1 MTGFI
6 FLLSIMLEFVI
17 HINEATLVFTQK
29 SIVYE
34 TTRFVNGF
42 NRKMSIVFFAARL
55 NSFLLLYN
63 KVYLISVIHVIRVV
77 SIFRE
82 NTKRI
87 LLSLVTNPIL
97 IIVYGIFVMSWLYTV
112 STEE

>member
-1 MTGFI
+1 
-6 FLLSIMLEFVI
+6 MLGFVI

-42 NRKMSIVFFAARL
+42 NRKMSIVFFTRL

>member
-6 FLLSIMLEFVI
+6 FLLSIMLGFVI

-42 NRKMSIVFFAARL
+42 NRKMSIV
-55 NSFLLLYN
+55 
-63 KVYLISVIHVIRVV
+63 
-77 SIFRE
+77 IFCG
-82 NTKRI
+82 KI
-87 LLSLVTNPIL
+87 K
-97 IIVYGIFVMSWLYTV
+97 
-112 STEE
+112 

>member
-1 MTGFI
+1 
-6 FLLSIMLEFVI
+6 MLGFVI
-17 HINEATLVFTQK
+17 RINEATLVFTQK

-42 NRKMSIVFFAARL
+42 NRKMSIVFLARL

-97 IIVYGIFVMSWLYTV
+97 IIVYGIFVMSWPYTV

>member
-1 MTGFI
+1 MVSLSTLLAFALVLLSMVCSPRPILIYLISRSITQGRMTGFI

-55 NSFLLLYN
+55 NSF
-63 KVYLISVIHVIRVV
+63 
-77 SIFRE
+77 F
-82 NTKRI
+82 
-87 LLSLVTNPIL
+87 VTL
-97 IIVYGIFVMSWLYTV
+97 Q
-112 STEE
+112 

>member
-1 MTGFI
+1 MVGFI
-6 FLLSIMLEFVI
+6 FLLSIMLGFVI

-55 NSFLLLYN
+55 NSF
-63 KVYLISVIHVIRVV
+63 
-77 SIFRE
+77 F
-82 NTKRI
+82 
-87 LLSLVTNPIL
+87 VTL
-97 IIVYGIFVMSWLYTV
+97 Q
-112 STEE
+112 